1 MASVRAFLRAQVD
14 NVYYLYEVVRR
25 INLMLCREGRQGGQQ
40 TKDQGK
46 QAHGQAAF
54 GSTNIRPRI
63 SMCSAWQN
71 HWQ

>member
-1 MASVRAFLRAQVD
+1 MQGQHIAGGGPGDGLGQPART
-14 NVYYLYEVVRR
+14 RR
-25 INLMLCREGRQGGQQ
+25 NLMLCREGRQGSQQ